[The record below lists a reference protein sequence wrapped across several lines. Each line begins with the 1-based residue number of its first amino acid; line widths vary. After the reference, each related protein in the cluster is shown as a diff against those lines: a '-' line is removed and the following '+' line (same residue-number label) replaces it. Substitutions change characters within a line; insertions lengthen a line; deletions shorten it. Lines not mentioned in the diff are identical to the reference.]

1 MYKLL
6 PEEQKKIVAQEYGI
20 RRAVVML
27 AASILV
33 MLLGTAGLFPS
44 YMLSGARRQEVL
56 ERARIMG
63 DAAPK
68 EDEAALQGWLSG
80 FNTKLQTLTAFAETA
95 EPTRLIDK
103 VLEEKVAGIRLT
115 GFVWTFAKN
124 KATLAV
130 SGTARDRQA
139 LIALELYEKLSV
151 KNEKLVSKTGFPPEL
166 ELYWY
171 ASMTSALEL
180 IVLEFT

>member
-56 ERARIMG
+56 ERTRIMG
-63 DAAPK
+63 DVAPK
-68 EDEAALQGWLSG
+68 EDEAALQEWLSG
-80 FNTKLQTLTAFAETA
+80 FNAKLQTLTAFAETA

-139 LIALELYEKLSV
+139 LIALEDSLNASGQFGSVSLPLSNLARD
-151 KNEKLVSKTGFPPEL
+151 KD
-166 ELYWY
+166 
-171 ASMTSALEL
+171 
-180 IVLEFT
+180 IEFQVNLTLAQTP